1 MLAFLATVAA
11 KVGAF
16 LAATGEVGCIVL
28 FVVDEPECPK
38 SLIK

>member
-1 MLAFLATVAA
+1 MLNFLAGLLA
-11 KVGAF
+11 KFGAF
-16 LAATGEVGCIVL
+16 IASTSEIGCMLL